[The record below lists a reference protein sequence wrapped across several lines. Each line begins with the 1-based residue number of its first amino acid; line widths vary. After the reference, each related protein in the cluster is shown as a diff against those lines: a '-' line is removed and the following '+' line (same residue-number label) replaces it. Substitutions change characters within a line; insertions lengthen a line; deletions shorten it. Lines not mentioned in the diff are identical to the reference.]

1 MWVVG
6 PVSSVFDFITF
17 AVLLFVFQ
25 ANQTLFHTGW
35 FIESMATQVLAIFV
49 IRTIG
54 NPFKSRPNR
63 WLALTSV
70 CVVLVACALP
80 FSFLAPAMGFEA
92 PPALFFAILVV
103 MVTSYLLMLE
113 LAKRFFYRRI
123 MR

>member
-1 MWVVG
+1 MYKR
-6 PVSSVFDFITF
+6 
-17 AVLLFVFQ
+17 Q

-35 FIESMATQVLAIFV
+35 FIESIATQAFAIFV

-70 CVVLVACALP
+70 VVVLVACALP
-80 FSFLAPAMGFEA
+80 FTILAPTLGFEA
-92 PPALFFAILVV
+92 PPIQFFVILTA
-103 MVTSYLLMLE
+103 MVFSYLIMLE

-123 MR
+123 MQ